1 MRKIVTIIIG
11 ILLFTSQ
18 LFAQSAIDKIVAEIE
33 TNNTTLSALR
43 KSTDASKIGNK
54 TGIYLQNPE
63 FEFNYL
69 WGDPSA
75 IGNRTDVRVVQTF
88 DFPSA
93 YKFKNQISDN
103 KNQQADLEYQKQKKE
118 LLLQVRLICNELIFQ
133 NAVRTELL
141 KRLQNAESISNS
153 YQRKFEQGEAN
164 ILERNKAELN
174 VLNAQKELESTD
186 IERHYLL
193 SELAGYNGDIP
204 IEFTYENFQ
213 PESLPIDF
221 EQWYL
226 EAEQKN
232 PILSWLK
239 QEIDISQN
247 RQKLNRAMSLPKL
260 QTGYMSEKTVADHF
274 QGVTLGLSIPLWENK
289 NTVKFAEAQTLALQS
304 VISDNKL
311 QFYNRLKSL
320 HSKATG
326 LARNIFDYRQ
336 KLEKLNS
343 TELLKKALD
352 GGEINL
358 VEYMLE
364 VSIYYESVI
373 KMLEMQKDLNDTL
386 AELNQF
392 M

>member
-1 MRKIVTIIIG
+1 MRKIVSIIICF
-11 ILLFTSQ
+11 LLFNSQ
-18 LFAQSAIDKIVAEIE
+18 MFAQSSIDKILKEIE

-43 KSTDASKIGNK
+43 KSAEASKIGNK

-69 WGDPSA
+69 WGNPAA
-75 IGNRTDVRVVQTF
+75 IGNRTDVHVVQTF

-93 YKFKNQISDN
+93 YKFKNQISEN
-103 KNQQADLEYQKQKKE
+103 KNQQADLEYQKQKNE
-118 LLLQVRLICNELIFQ
+118 LLLQVRLICNKLIFQ
-133 NAVRTELL
+133 NAVKTELE
-141 KRLQNAESISNS
+141 KRLKNAESISKS
-153 YQRKFEQGEAN
+153 YRLKFEQGEAN

-174 VLNAQKELESTD
+174 VLNDQKELESNE
-186 IERHYLL
+186 IERNYLL
-193 SELAGYNGDIP
+193 SELARYNGDIP
-204 IEFTYENFQ
+204 LEFNNINFE
-213 PESLPIDF
+213 PMNLPIDF
-221 EQWYL
+221 EQWYQ
-226 EAEQKN
+226 EAEQRN
-232 PILSWLK
+232 PILAWLK
-239 QEIDISQN
+239 QEIELSENQT
-247 RQKLNRAMSLPKL
+247 KLNKAMSLPKL

-311 QFYNRLKSL
+311 QFYNRLKTI

-326 LARNIFDYRQ
+326 MAVNIADYRQ
-336 KLEKLNS
+336 KLELLNS

-358 VEYMLE
+358 IEYMLE
-364 VSIYYESVI
+364 VSIYYESYI
-373 KMLEMQKDLNDTL
+373 KMLEMEKDLNDTL